1 MTRKSAKAT
10 IPLLPDVRYWFE
22 LPNGEFVL
30 ICLIE
35 NANGD
40 WVVEHHDR
48 TNEFIAGL
56 QIDPEC
62 GRPTSAK
69 IVASSI
75 SQAH

>member
-1 MTRKSAKAT
+1 MTRKSAEAN

-22 LPNGEFVL
+22 LPNGEYIL

-35 NANGD
+35 NASGD

-56 QIDPEC
+56 QIDPES
-62 GRPTSAK
+62 GRTTSTK
-69 IVASSI
+69 QVASSKPRT
-75 SQAH
+75 